1 MFWAFVAEQGSHWS
15 QSHLP
20 ETGMWLLLVGV
31 RVRGAHKQDPR
42 CLHETLWGESNS
54 GAAQTV
60 CLPPGRRGGPGTP
73 DTSLCLQAS
82 LGVP

>member
-1 MFWAFVAEQGSHWS
+1 M
-15 QSHLP
+15 
-20 ETGMWLLLVGV
+20 
-31 RVRGAHKQDPR
+31 RGAHKQDPR